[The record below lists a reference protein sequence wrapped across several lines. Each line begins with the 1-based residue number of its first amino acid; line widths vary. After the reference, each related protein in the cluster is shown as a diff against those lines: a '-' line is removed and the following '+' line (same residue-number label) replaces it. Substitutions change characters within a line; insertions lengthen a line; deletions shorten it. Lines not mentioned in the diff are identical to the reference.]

1 MGNAMGAGANAGG
14 AALSIREVAGLS
26 DLGLQ
31 CADEILRIFC
41 ERQAAGAVPSIAL
54 TGGRAGAAVLA
65 ALGARAQADPGG
77 DGVAAG
83 VDWRRVRFVW
93 GDERWLPTG
102 DAERN
107 DLLADSTLFRVV
119 QVPAANVRRVASSD
133 TELSLEAAAST
144 YSSVVASLGRLD
156 IVLCGVGEDAHVA
169 SLFPGRDDLL
179 GDGPGTPYAI
189 AVRDSPKPPAE
200 RVSLTL
206 PALRRAERVWLLA
219 CGSGKAEAVADLRSR
234 REPLVPAARV
244 SGRQAT
250 VLWADAA
257 ALGTQA

>member
-1 MGNAMGAGANAGG
+1 MDRSRVGAE
-14 AALSIREVAGLS
+14 LSVREVSSLS
-26 DLGLQ
+26 DLGLA
-31 CADEILRIFC
+31 CADEILRVFR
-41 ERQAAGAVPSIAL
+41 ERQAAGHVPAIAL

-65 ALGARAQADPGG
+65 ALGARAKVDPGV

-93 GDERWLPTG
+93 GDERWLTAG
-102 DAERN
+102 DPERN
-107 DLLADSTLFRVV
+107 DLLADSTLFQVV
-119 QVPAANVRRVASSD
+119 TVAASNVHRVAASD
-133 TELSLEAAAST
+133 AGVDLDAAAAH
-144 YSSVVASLGRLD
+144 YSSTVAGVGRLD

-179 GDGPGTPYAI
+179 IDAQGTPNAL

-200 RVSLTL
+200 RVSLSL
-206 PALRRAERVWLLA
+206 VALRNAERVWLLA
-219 CGSGKAEAVADLRSR
+219 CGPGKAEAVSALRAR

-244 SGRQAT
+244 TGRAET

-257 ALGTQA
+257 ALGVHAA

>member
-1 MGNAMGAGANAGG
+1 MEQQTAGAP
-14 AALSIREVAGLS
+14 LSIREVAGLS
-26 DLGLQ
+26 ELGLA
-31 CADEILRIFC
+31 CADEILRVFR
-41 ERQAAGAVPSIAL
+41 ERQAAGDVPSIAL

-65 ALGARAQADPGG
+65 ALGARAQADPGA

-93 GDERWLPTG
+93 GDERWLPAG
-102 DAERN
+102 DVERN
-107 DLLADSTLFRVV
+107 DLLADSTLFQVVPVTASHVHRVV
-119 QVPAANVRRVASSD
+119 SSETGID
-133 TELSLEAAAST
+133 LDAAAST
-144 YSSVVASLGRLD
+144 YSSIVAALGRLD

-179 GDGPGTPYAI
+179 MEGPGTPFAI

-206 PALRRAERVWLLA
+206 PALRHAERVWLLA
-219 CGSGKAEAVADLRSR
+219 CGAGKAEAVADLRAR

-244 SGRQAT
+244 AGQQAT

-257 ALGTQA
+257 ALGSAG